1 MPGSAREVNY
11 SREEGVTFMFHRQP
25 VAILDNGNGHVRGV
39 RVVETRLVDSGDG
52 RPRPQ
57 NVPGSESDIVAD
69 VVIQSF
75 GFLPSPPD
83 WLKAH
88 GVELASS
95 GKVITGAQ
103 GRLAHQTSHP
113 KIFAGGDN
121 VRGADL
127 VVRAVYDGREAGR
140 SIAGMLVSA
149 QAKAVA
155 AG

>member
-1 MPGSAREVNY
+1 
-11 SREEGVTFMFHRQP
+11 
-25 VAILDNGNGHVRGV
+25 VRGV
-39 RVVETRLVDSGDG
+39 RVVETRLVDTGDG

-57 NVPGSESDIVAD
+57 NVPGTESDIVAD

-75 GFLPSPPD
+75 GFLPSPPN
-83 WLKAH
+83 WLHAH
-88 GVELASS
+88 GVELAPS
-95 GKVITGAQ
+95 GKVITGAN

-140 SIAGMLVSA
+140 SIASMLTA
-149 QAKAVA
+149 AAAPKAVA